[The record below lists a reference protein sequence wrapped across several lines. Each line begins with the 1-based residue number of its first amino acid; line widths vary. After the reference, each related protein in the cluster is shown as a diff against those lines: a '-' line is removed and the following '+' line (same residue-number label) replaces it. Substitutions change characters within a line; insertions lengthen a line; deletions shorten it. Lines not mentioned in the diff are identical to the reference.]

1 MPQTA
6 AMRSSIVSEWPVYSA
21 SSRRAITDC
30 VVPNLLG
37 ELGLSQPRILPHLAH
52 Q

>member
-6 AMRSSIVSEWPVYSA
+6 AMRSSIVSEWPVYRLRGA
-21 SSRRAITDC
+21 
-30 VVPNLLG
+30 NLLG
-37 ELGLSQPRILPHLAH
+37 EFHLSQSRILPHLA

>member
-6 AMRSSIVSEWPVYSA
+6 AMRSSIVSECPAYWSVLKA
-21 SSRRAITDC
+21 GNHRLRGA
-30 VVPNLLG
+30 NLLG
-37 ELGLSQPRILPHLAH
+37 ELRLSQPRILPHLAH